1 MAGTARTDGGGAGAV
16 GLRDMS
22 MTKPF
27 SIGPDGSLSV
37 PLHVLHMLNGRLPI
51 PNKTKELL
59 IEIGTNAFDTWDQQV
74 LPRQPHA
81 FLVAF
86 EPLVDK
92 WSLMLARNARARV
105 VGELGWHN
113 ARGIILPF
121 AVSDRAGVVP
131 FYVSHAD
138 GCSLAAQDAPTRA
151 RRLADQRLRA

>member
-1 MAGTARTDGGGAGAV
+1 
-16 GLRDMS
+16 MS

-37 PLHVLHMLNGRLPI
+37 PLHVLHMPNGRLPI

-105 VGELGWHN
+105 VGEL
-113 ARGIILPF
+113 IE
-121 AVSDRAGVVP
+121 
-131 FYVSHAD
+131 
-138 GCSLAAQDAPTRA
+138 
-151 RRLADQRLRA
+151 